1 MSQSSHMMMQSPQI
15 IIVAITIAD
24 VTIDVTITIADV
36 AITMHS

>member
-1 MSQSSHMMMQSPQI
+1 MMMQSPQI

-36 AITMHS
+36 AIIMHS